1 MPRSP
6 QSIANGVV
14 LAALLLLTGC
24 ATSPPLDATG
34 ARTGIRPY
42 QVEVDPPPA
51 DTTVLWG
58 GMIVEVVNR
67 ERHTEVVV
75 LAYPLDA
82 RQRPKVEAPS
92 EGRFVVV
99 LPGFVEPLDYPQGR
113 FVTLR
118 GPLVGTR
125 EGRIGDR
132 DYAYPL
138 VRAQAAHLWPRNFR
152 QSGPRISIG
161 IGVGL

>member
-1 MPRSP
+1 MSRALHRTATAFALS
-6 QSIANGVV
+6 
-14 LAALLLLTGC
+14 AALALTGC
-24 ATSPPLDATG
+24 ATTPPLDATG

-42 QVEVDPPPA
+42 QVGIDPPSEQ
-51 DTTVLWG
+51 TTVLWG
-58 GMIVEVVNR
+58 GMVIEVVNR

-75 LAYPLDA
+75 LAYPLDE

-92 EGRFVVV
+92 EGRFIVV

-118 GPLVGTR
+118 GALEGTR
-125 EGRIGDR
+125 DGRIGDR